1 MQSFLQNPCDP
12 GCKIK
17 TWRNMAVEM
26 LRSND
31 VNVNK
36 FVFSDN
42 LPEVLSKGM
51 GKNRNL
57 IITDP

>member
-1 MQSFLQNPCDP
+1 
-12 GCKIK
+12 
-17 TWRNMAVEM
+17 MAVEM